1 MREQRRRYDWLT
13 DGIAAV
19 FRIGTVVAM
28 GIVAIGYLMG
38 LVSGTG
44 EGRQPFVDQLSGGGS
59 VAVIAAGL
67 LVLTLLPV
75 AVVAAASIGFAQ
87 ARERRPLMTALLVLA
102 LLVASIVTAAVI
114 VPAG

>member
-1 MREQRRRYDWLT
+1 MSEHRPPFDWLT

-19 FRIGTVVAM
+19 FRIGTLVAM
-28 GIVAIGYLMG
+28 GIVAIGYLTG
-38 LVSGTG
+38 VVIGKG
-44 EGRQPFVDQLSGGGS
+44 EGGRPFVDQLSGGGS
-59 VAVIAAGL
+59 VAIIAVGL

-87 ARERRPLMTALLVLA
+87 SGERRRLMTALLVLA
-102 LLVASIVTAAVI
+102 LLLASIVTAAVI

>member
-1 MREQRRRYDWLT
+1 MRDRRDRYDWLT

-19 FRIGTVVAM
+19 FRVGTLVAM

-38 LVSGTG
+38 LVAGTG
-44 EGRQPFVDQLSGGGS
+44 EGKQPFVDQVGGGGP
-59 VAVIAAGL
+59 VAIIAVGL

-87 ARERRPLMTALLVLA
+87 TGERRQLMTALLVLV
-102 LLVASIVTAAVI
+102 LLLASVVTAAVI